1 MIGVVTAAVCML
13 FFAWPPLRR
22 LGQASP
28 LSVLRA
34 DIGIEESQRAGDYV
48 IGAASIVG
56 LMWWYSGSAAVTF
69 AVVSGLSVVVGLG
82 FFVAR
87 ALLSGG
93 RRAGRLRWQHLA
105 GCPRGITAQRPSQRI
120 TDGDF
125 RDGDYADVAA
135 LCGPLL
141 VDRAVAGSAS
151 RRCA

>member
-1 MIGVVTAAVCML
+1 MYAL
-13 FFAWPPLRR
+13 FCRPPLRR
-22 LGQASP
+22 LRQASP

-34 DIGIEESQRAGDYV
+34 DIGIEDPSAGDYV

-93 RRAGRLRWQHLA
+93 RRAGSFAGSIWRVALA
-105 GCPRGITAQRPSQRI
+105 GLQRRGEANALQMVIFAMAIMLMLLLSVVRSSLIGQWQAQ
-120 TDGDF
+120 
-125 RDGDYADVAA
+125 
-135 LCGPLL
+135 
-141 VDRAVAGSAS
+141 AS